1 MTPRGV
7 GALLAG
13 CLLVLGTTAAACSV
27 AGPQQVVVSAAASL
41 TEAFDELERTYED
54 DNPDV
59 DIVLNLGGSQILAGQ
74 IVDGA
79 PADLFA
85 SANPQSVRLVAD
97 AGLGQGDPIVLATNR
112 LVIVVPAGNPQGV
125 ASLGDLVELDV
136 VLGAEEVPVG
146 AYAQEALDAAG
157 VTLQPVSLEPDTRA
171 VVSRVVQGDADAAI
185 AYATDVVA
193 LDAVEGIELPADVQ
207 PELTYQVLL
216 LTDGA
221 GGFLE
226 FLASTEAQQILRRF
240 GFSGP

>member
-7 GALLAG
+7 GALLAV

-112 LVIVVPAGNPQGV
+112 LVIVVPAGNPQ
-125 ASLGDLVELDV
+125 A
-136 VLGAEEVPVG
+136 
-146 AYAQEALDAAG
+146 
-157 VTLQPVSLEPDTRA
+157 R
-171 VVSRVVQGDADAAI
+171 
-185 AYATDVVA
+185 
-193 LDAVEGIELPADVQ
+193 
-207 PELTYQVLL
+207 
-216 LTDGA
+216 
-221 GGFLE
+221 
-226 FLASTEAQQILRRF
+226 LRRWATSSSSMSCSVRRRCPSAPTPRRRSTPP
-240 GFSGP
+240 G